1 MENRFTYILFV
12 FAVHDDPD
20 SFVGTIAEE
29 ISMIAMSPDVRY
41 FYGPQSA
48 VFTFSSQETFHNM
61 SEILSIMFGQE
72 KLTYMFLPLDKNK
85 MSSGFGENVDK
96 HLFGSTPLVVIPT
109 NISQINKI
117 NEMIEKLKDEDFE
130 DEDEDDDEILKLKCQ
145 PQEPSVND
153 ILDKIKDKGIKSLT
167 NKEKTILDNY
177 AKQL

>member
-1 MENRFTYILFV
+1 MENRLTYILFV

-20 SFVGTIAEE
+20 TFVGTIAEE
-29 ISMIAMSPDVRY
+29 ISMVAMSPDVRY

-48 VFTFSSQETFHNM
+48 VFTFSTQESFDEM
-61 SEILSIMFGQE
+61 SEIISIVLGQE
-72 KLTYMFLPLDKNK
+72 KITYMFLPLDKGK
-85 MSSGFGENVDK
+85 MSSGFGEAVDK
-96 HLFGSTPLVVIPT
+96 HLFGSLPLVIKPT

-117 NEMIEKLKDEDFE
+117 NEMFEKLHDEEFE
-130 DEDEDDDEILKLKCQ
+130 DEDEDNEILKLKCQ

-177 AKQL
+177 SKQL